1 MLQYHL
7 QFYQGV
13 VKYNKLGRL
22 ETVKNKIVRI
32 EVHRLLVVKEEYS
45 ILGII
50 SLPDI
55 LQALIV
61 RPPDGNNKNK
71 AKNWMTAVNAQDL

>member
-13 VKYNKLGRL
+13 VKYSKLGRL

-50 SLPDI
+50 PLPDI

-71 AKNWMTAVNAQDL
+71 AKNWMTAVNAQAL